1 MGPEDGTIK
10 LLNKGLSDLYFVRP
24 FSTELGQ
31 GTLGVVPRTIGAKV
45 KSFLRGGLPFL
56 VRGRSW
62 DALSLR
68 VVSEISY
75 CSVNKRYNEKR
86 GSIPYVRIYKD
97 LSKTIR
103 LNSIIGSY
111 FQEET

>member
-1 MGPEDGTIK
+1 MKSEVRYHKENSNLSLLNNHIFMGPEDGTIK

-56 VRGRSW
+56 VRGRS
-62 DALSLR
+62 
-68 VVSEISY
+68 
-75 CSVNKRYNEKR
+75 
-86 GSIPYVRIYKD
+86 
-97 LSKTIR
+97 
-103 LNSIIGSY
+103 
-111 FQEET
+111 